1 MGANLVLPAGAWN
14 GTIYNP
20 VVATDIIAAEKAI
33 VAQLGQAINVVEVLA
48 FPSDWETYEPKHQ
61 SGSVLVR
68 YDGSTYGDLESADV
82 VVQWRKMNWEMLI
95 LVRELGWLF
104 GGEGDQGVGAY
115 GLIEQVRQAL
125 TGFIVTGFK
134 PAFPTKDQFIGYR
147 EGYWAYAAMYA
158 FETTAMQNW
167 TDPVVPLLSKA
178 TFNETGGVTSIAVP
192 TAPLTFNGLGHI
204 VLGQQN
210 VSAVVVSN
218 TSSGAVYVLGTDYT
232 LDAVNGI
239 ITRLAGG
246 GIAPGATVNV
256 SYTYAD
262 VVTALASGANQP
274 TAPTN

>member
-1 MGANLVLPAGAWN
+1 
-14 GTIYNP
+14 
-20 VVATDIIAAEKAI
+20 
-33 VAQLGQAINVVEVLA
+33 
-48 FPSDWETYEPKHQ
+48 
-61 SGSVLVR
+61 
-68 YDGSTYGDLESADV
+68 
-82 VVQWRKMNWEMLI
+82 
-95 LVRELGWLF
+95 
-104 GGEGDQGVGAY
+104 
-115 GLIEQVRQAL
+115 
-125 TGFIVTGFK
+125 
-134 PAFPTKDQFIGYR
+134 
-147 EGYWAYAAMYA
+147 
-158 FETTAMQNW
+158 MQNW

-178 TFNETGGVTSIAVP
+178 TFNEAGGVTSTAAP
-192 TAPLTFNGLGHI
+192 TAPMTFNGLGNI

-239 ITRLAGG
+239 ITRLASG